1 MSVFINN
8 TNTDNASSVWAYRAL
23 LQKPP
28 LIQFGSNVLGGTGA
42 SGNFVVN
49 IPIAYSSTLSYAAF
63 ASMRDSP
70 AANIACTQTSPS
82 QFTIYWSQG
91 GSGTQYF
98 SWSTIGT

>member
-1 MSVFINN
+1 MSNPLSN

-42 SGNFVVN
+42 SGNFVVT
-49 IPIAYSSTLSYAAF
+49 IPTAYSSTLSYAAF

-91 GSGTQYF
+91 GAGAQYF